1 MRTSATISRR
11 PTAYD
16 VAERAGVSQPTV
28 SKALR
33 GHPSIS
39 QATRDRVTQAAA
51 DIGYQVNRSAARLRS
66 NKTHTIALVMLCH
79 KVDGAVE
86 VSPFFQ
92 TLLGNV
98 ATAASETG
106 HDLLVSY
113 QSGERP
119 DFSKYAD
126 ASLADGLLVIG
137 SNEHHDAWA
146 QVEDLRD
153 AGAAIA
159 SWGGPSDGPGVVS
172 ADNVAGG
179 AAMARHF
186 IAHGRRA
193 PAFVGADGQRQFMER
208 YRGFADAIE
217 DAGAPRPPAFAGT
230 DPDRV
235 RQGYQAADQ
244 LLRQGIACDAIFAA
258 TDLMA
263 IGVIHRLDEAGIAVP
278 ETIAVAGFDGVDAG
292 RYCRPA
298 LTTIEQDMA
307 AAGRLLVA
315 ALLGGAGA
323 GADAAGLRSPVKLI
337 VRDSA

>member
-1 MRTSATISRR
+1 
-11 PTAYD
+11 
-16 VAERAGVSQPTV
+16 
-28 SKALR
+28 
-33 GHPSIS
+33 
-39 QATRDRVTQAAA
+39 
-51 DIGYQVNRSAARLRS
+51 
-66 NKTHTIALVMLCH
+66 
-79 KVDGAVE
+79 
-86 VSPFFQ
+86 Q

-98 ATAASETG
+98 ATAASESG

-113 QSGERP
+113 QSGDTP
-119 DFSKYAD
+119 DFAKYSD

-146 QVEDLRD
+146 MVEDLRD
-153 AGAAIA
+153 AGTAIA

-172 ADNVAGG
+172 ADNIGGG

-186 IAHGRRA
+186 IAQGRRA

-208 YRGFADAIE
+208 YQGFADAIE
-217 DAGAPRPPAFAGT
+217 ATGHPRPPAFAGF

-244 LLRQGIACDAIFAA
+244 LLSQGTPCDAIFAA

-263 IGVIHRLDEAGIAVP
+263 IGVLHRLDAAGIAVP
-278 ETIAVAGFDGVDAG
+278 GTIAVAGFDGVDAG
-292 RYCRPA
+292 RYCLPA

-307 AAGRLLVA
+307 AAGRLMVA
-315 ALLGGAGA
+315 QLLGGEGVGVEHAN
-323 GADAAGLRSPVKLI
+323 GLRSPVKLI